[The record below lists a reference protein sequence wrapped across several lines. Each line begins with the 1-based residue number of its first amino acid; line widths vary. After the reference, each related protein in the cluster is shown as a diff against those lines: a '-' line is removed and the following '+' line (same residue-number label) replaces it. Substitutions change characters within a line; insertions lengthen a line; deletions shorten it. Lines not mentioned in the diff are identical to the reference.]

1 MRTVFAVL
9 DESDEISLVVFAD
22 GVMVPV
28 NWTSP
33 PSLPGLDWAQWVL
46 PDNTALVDGVHTAL
60 RLMDSARRIQPVVL
74 VLSDGEELSSG
85 TPLGRLVTT
94 RAQSEAEV
102 HAFRTDPPSDVRG
115 WFPRDVA
122 EHDGPAGT
130 FDYLSTLVGDSGGVV
145 YSLRNSESVVGATR
159 ALVADLRNRYTVSYA
174 AAKPPDGKYR
184 RIRVEVTD
192 RDVRVRHRGGYLAL
206 PPEASPRP

>member
-1 MRTVFAVL
+1 
-9 DESDEISLVVFAD
+9 
-22 GVMVPV
+22 
-28 NWTSP
+28 
-33 PSLPGLDWAQWVL
+33 
-46 PDNTALVDGVHTAL
+46 
-60 RLMDSARRIQPVVL
+60 
-74 VLSDGEELSSG
+74 
-85 TPLGRLVTT
+85 
-94 RAQSEAEV
+94 
-102 HAFRTDPPSDVRG
+102 
-115 WFPRDVA
+115 
-122 EHDGPAGT
+122 
-130 FDYLSTLVGDSGGVV
+130 VV